1 MPVWFVADDLV
12 MSGRGVVA
20 RAFAHEPVRVTADSA
35 FHHSRFPPVNYD
47 QPDWAA
53 PVYLGIRSNVGTL
66 ECWTVPNDFPR
77 GARAVADPLYRGE
90 VFVSGGKGEATL
102 ASWTPNSA
110 RVSVRGGQAGA
121 MLVYNMNWDP
131 SWRANGVSA
140 VALDHAVATSL
151 RGGDEV
157 IEFRYRPRTLPFG
170 LALAVLGLVAM
181 GGPTALRGTGTR
193 VLRSL
198 AIRRRQTG

>member
-1 MPVWFVADDLV
+1 
-12 MSGRGVVA
+12 
-20 RAFAHEPVRVTADSA
+20 
-35 FHHSRFPPVNYD
+35 
-47 QPDWAA
+47 
-53 PVYLGIRSNVGTL
+53 
-66 ECWTVPNDFPR
+66 
-77 GARAVADPLYRGE
+77 
-90 VFVSGGKGEATL
+90 
-102 ASWTPNSA
+102 
-110 RVSVRGGQAGA
+110 